1 MSNNNNDRHVSDFY
15 LKLDG
20 ADAPLEL
27 VRDILDITIE
37 NSLHLPDVATLV
49 INDRRLTWVD
59 DSRLAPGKTLVVNVR
74 RNRATETIFDGEVV
88 EVEPHFDVEG
98 ARVVVRAFDRLH
110 RLARGRYARTFL
122 NVTDS
127 DVIQQIAGEAGLQ
140 AQVDATSRVH
150 EYLVQWNQTNLEFLR
165 ERAAALGYLLYVDGR
180 KLFCVKPPS
189 AREPLE
195 LKWGEDLSAFHP
207 RLSTIDQV
215 NEVNVRGWDPQKKE
229 VVIGQGTTGAV
240 TPAIG
245 VSDKGGAL
253 AKKAFSITAKDLL
266 TESAVRSQS
275 EAEQIAKA
283 VLNQHESRCI
293 EADGTAAGNPKIKA
307 GAAVKITNIGTR
319 FSGAYVV
326 TSAMHRYNAAG
337 YVTDFSVSG
346 VNPDALLHLLQPET
360 PRLRIEGL
368 VIGIVTDN
376 NDPDNLGRV
385 KVKFPTLSDQQSHWA
400 RVVSVGAG
408 ANRGI
413 EFLPEV
419 NDEVLVGFE
428 AGDMRAVY
436 VIGGLWNGKD
446 APPKKT
452 GEIVKGGKV
461 EQRVVKSR
469 SGHVITLDD
478 SDSAPSITIEDKSGN
493 SIKLDSKKNELT
505 IKVKGNGTI
514 SADGNLT
521 IQAKGKIDIKSQQAM
536 AIEGAT
542 GLDLKSNASAS
553 LQANTSLDL
562 KSNATASLQ
571 ANATLDVKSS
581 AILTIQG
588 TLVKIN

>member
-1 MSNNNNDRHVSDFY
+1 MSDNRHVSDFY

-27 VRDILDITIE
+27 VQDILEITVE
-37 NSLHLPDVATLV
+37 NSLHLPDVATII
-49 INDRRLTWVD
+49 INDRRLKWVD
-59 DSRLAPGKTLVVNVR
+59 DSRLMPGKLLVVNVR
-74 RNRATETIFDGEVV
+74 HKHTTETIFDGEIV
-88 EVEPHFDVEG
+88 EVEPHFDAEG
-98 ARVVVRAFDRLH
+98 VQVVVRAFDRLH
-110 RLARGRYARTFL
+110 RLARGRHARTFL
-122 NVTDS
+122 NVTDG
-127 DVIQQIAGEAGLQ
+127 DIIRQIAGEAGLQ
-140 AQVDATSRVH
+140 TQVDATTRVH
-150 EYLVQWNQTNLEFLR
+150 EYVVQWNQTNLEFLR
-165 ERAAALGYLLYVDGR
+165 ERAMALGYLLYVDGR
-180 KLFCVKPPS
+180 KLCCVKPPD
-189 AREPLE
+189 ARAPVE
-195 LKWGEDLSAFHP
+195 LKWGEDLNAFRP
-207 RLSTIDQV
+207 RLSTVDQV
-215 NEVNVRGWDPQKKE
+215 NEVTVYGWDPQKKTS
-229 VVIGQGTTGAV
+229 VIGRETTSAV

-253 AKKAFSITAKDLL
+253 AKKAFNITAKDLL
-266 TESAVRSQS
+266 VESAVRSQS
-275 EAEQIAKA
+275 EAEQIAKGIF
-283 VLNQHESRCI
+283 NQHESRYI

-307 GAAVKITNIGTR
+307 GTAIKVSNIGNR
-319 FSGAYVV
+319 FSGTYMV
-326 TSAMHRYNAAG
+326 TSATHRYSAEG
-337 YVTDFSVSG
+337 YATDFSVSG
-346 VNPDALLHLLQPET
+346 VNPDALLNVVQPET
-360 PRLRIEGL
+360 PRLRIDGL

-400 RVVSVGAG
+400 RVIGVGAG

-428 AGDMRAVY
+428 AGDIRAAY

-446 APPKKT
+446 SLPKKT
-452 GEIVKGGKV
+452 GEIVKSGKV
-461 EQRVVKSR
+461 EQRIVKSR

-478 SDSAPSITIEDKSGN
+478 SDSSPSITIEDKSGN
-493 SIKLDSKKNELT
+493 IIKLDSKKNELT
-505 IKVKGNGTI
+505 INVKGNGTI

-521 IQAKGKIDIKSQQAM
+521 IEAKGKVNIKSQQAM

-553 LQANTSLDL
+553 LQANAGLDL
-562 KSNATASLQ
+562 KSNTTASLQ

>member
-1 MSNNNNDRHVSDFY
+1 MSDNRHVSDFY

-20 ADAPLEL
+20 ADAPPEL
-27 VRDILDITIE
+27 VRDALEITVE
-37 NSLHLPDVATLV
+37 NSLHLPDVATLI
-49 INDRRLTWVD
+49 INDRRLKWVD
-59 DSRLAPGKTLVVNVR
+59 DQRLTPGKTLVVNVR
-74 RNRATETIFDGEVV
+74 DNRTTETIFDGEIV
-88 EVEPHFDVEG
+88 EVEPHFGAEG
-98 ARVVVRAFDRLH
+98 VQVVVRAFDRLH
-110 RLARGRYARTFL
+110 RLARGRQARTFL
-122 NVTDS
+122 NVTDG
-127 DVIQQIAGEAGLQ
+127 DIITQIAGEAGLQ
-140 AQVDATSRVH
+140 TQVDATTRVH
-150 EYLVQWNQTNLEFLR
+150 DYVVQWNQTNLEFLR

-180 KLFCVKPPS
+180 KLCCVKPPA
-189 AREPLE
+189 ARAPVE
-195 LKWGEDLSAFHP
+195 LKWGEDLVAFRP

-215 NEVNVRGWDPQKKE
+215 NEVTVRGWDPQKKE
-229 VVIGQGTTGAV
+229 AVIGRETNGAV

-245 VSDKGGAL
+245 VSEKGGAL
-253 AKKAFSITAKDLL
+253 AKKAFNITAKDLL
-266 TESAVRSQS
+266 IESAVRSQS

-283 VLNQHESRCI
+283 VLNQHESRYI
-293 EADGTAAGNPKIKA
+293 EADGTASGNPKIKA
-307 GAAVKITNIGTR
+307 GAAVKISNIGNR
-319 FSGAYVV
+319 FSGTYVV
-326 TSAMHRYNAAG
+326 TSATHRYNAAG
-337 YVTDFSVSG
+337 YATDFSVSG
-346 VNPDALLHLLQPET
+346 VNPDALLNLVQPET

-400 RVVSVGAG
+400 RVVGVGAG
-408 ANRGI
+408 KDRGI

-428 AGDMRAVY
+428 AGDMRAAY

-446 APPKKT
+446 GLPKKNN
-452 GEIVKGGKV
+452 EIVKGGKV

-478 SDSAPSITIEDKSGN
+478 SDSEPSITIEDKSGN
-493 SIKLDSKKNELT
+493 IIKLDSKKNELT

-536 AIEGAT
+536 TIEGAT
-542 GLDLKSNASAS
+542 GLDLKTNASAS
-553 LQANTSLDL
+553 LQANASLDL

-581 AILTIQG
+581 AVLTIQG

>member
-1 MSNNNNDRHVSDFY
+1 MSDNRHVSDFY

-20 ADAPLEL
+20 ADAPPEL
-27 VRDILDITIE
+27 VQDALEITVE
-37 NSLHLPDVATLV
+37 NSLHLPDVATLI
-49 INDRRLTWVD
+49 INDRRLRWVD
-59 DSRLAPGKTLVVNVR
+59 DQRLTPGKTLVVNVR
-74 RNRATETIFDGEVV
+74 DNRITETIFDGEIV
-88 EVEPHFDVEG
+88 EVEPHFGAEG
-98 ARVVVRAFDRLH
+98 VQVVVRAFDRLH
-110 RLARGRYARTFL
+110 RLARGRQARTFL
-122 NVTDS
+122 NVTDG
-127 DVIQQIAGEAGLQ
+127 DIITQIAGEAGLQ
-140 AQVDATSRVH
+140 TQVDATTRVH
-150 EYLVQWNQTNLEFLR
+150 DYVVQWNQTNLEFLR

-180 KLFCVKPPS
+180 KLCCVKPPA
-189 AREPLE
+189 ARAPVE
-195 LKWGEDLSAFHP
+195 LKWGEDLVAFRP

-215 NEVNVRGWDPQKKE
+215 NEVTVRGWDPQKKE
-229 VVIGQGTTGAV
+229 AVIGRETNGAV

-245 VSDKGGAL
+245 VSEKGGAL
-253 AKKAFSITAKDLL
+253 AKKAFNITAKDLL
-266 TESAVRSQS
+266 IESAVRSQS

-283 VLNQHESRCI
+283 VLNQHESRYI
-293 EADGTAAGNPKIKA
+293 EADGTVSGNPKIKA
-307 GAAVKITNIGTR
+307 GAAVKISNIGNR
-319 FSGAYVV
+319 FSGTYVV
-326 TSAMHRYNAAG
+326 TSATHRYNAAG
-337 YVTDFSVSG
+337 YATDFSVSG
-346 VNPDALLHLLQPET
+346 VNPDALLNLVQPET

-400 RVVSVGAG
+400 RVVGVGAG
-408 ANRGI
+408 KDRGI

-428 AGDMRAVY
+428 AGDMRAAY

-446 APPKKT
+446 GLPKKNN
-452 GEIVKGGKV
+452 EIVKGGKV

-478 SDSAPSITIEDKSGN
+478 SDSEPSITIEDKSGN
-493 SIKLDSKKNELT
+493 IIKLDSKKNELT

-542 GLDLKSNASAS
+542 GLDLKTNASAS
-553 LQANTSLDL
+553 LQANASLNL